1 MIEPLRA
8 AIARTTF
15 LTTRAD
21 TIMIFSA
28 TRRFAA
34 LRLLTIPALAFMPA
48 STALGAAVAASGMP
62 IPQGRCDGVV
72 SDSAATSAIQS
83 RLDWSSAID
92 AADVRLVTLGGVT
105 EIRGLVRSE
114 AQRIL
119 VGAVARDTYGVQ
131 RVNNQL
137 DVNDWAPVT
146 DAARENVVTRNAERA
161 RAQGKLRSDAWIAAA
176 LTYTLSFS
184 RAIDTCHIGVE
195 SAAGKVSLR
204 GTIASAAARDSAL
217 ALANDTLG
225 VQSATA
231 AGLVAE

>member
-1 MIEPLRA
+1 MIHSR
-8 AIARTTF
+8 
-15 LTTRAD
+15 
-21 TIMIFSA
+21 
-28 TRRFAA
+28 TRRFGA
-34 LRLLTIPALAFMPA
+34 LRLLTVPALAFMPA
-48 STALGAAVAASGMP
+48 STAMGAAGALPM
-62 IPQGRCDGVV
+62 PQGRCDGLV

-92 AADVRLVTLGGVT
+92 ASDVRLVTRGGVT

-119 VGAVARDTYGVQ
+119 VGDVARDTFGVE

-146 DAARENVVTRNAERA
+146 DTARENVVTRKAERT
-161 RAQGKLRSDAWIAAA
+161 REHGKLRSDAWIADA

-184 RAIDTCHIGVE
+184 RAIDTCQIAVE
-195 SAAGKVSLR
+195 SADGRVSLR

-217 ALANDTLG
+217 ALAKDTLG
-225 VQSATA
+225 VQSASA
-231 AGLVAE
+231 AELVAN

>member
-1 MIEPLRA
+1 MIEPLLA

-21 TIMIFSA
+21 TVMIHSR
-28 TRRFAA
+28 TRRFGA
-34 LRLLTIPALAFMPA
+34 LRLLTILSLAFMPA
-48 STALGAAVAASGMP
+48 ATAMGAAATGSAMAM
-62 IPQGRCDGVV
+62 PQGRCDGIV

-92 AADVRLVTLGGVT
+92 ASDVRLVTRGGVT

-114 AQRIL
+114 AQRLL
-119 VGAVARDTYGVQ
+119 VGDVARDTYGVE

-146 DAARENVVTRNAERA
+146 DTAREIVVTRDAERA
-161 RAQGKLRSDAWIAAA
+161 RDHGKLRSDAWIAAA

-184 RAIDTCHIGVE
+184 RAIDTCQIAVE
-195 SAAGKVSLR
+195 SADGKVSLR
-204 GTIASAAARDSAL
+204 GTIASTAARDSAL
-217 ALANDTLG
+217 ALAKDTLG
-225 VQSATA
+225 VQSANATE
-231 AGLVAE
+231 LVAK